1 MGPIKSRPFTFALH
15 SLVGIGFL
23 GGTFLVRPFLP
34 NDEKNEDNSDKII
47 CDAKA
52 NQSNDDN
59 EEITKHVKKQP
70 PCSCLH
76 NFFLKVKCEH
86 NIEAKD
92 LREKCHMGAN

>member
-47 CDAKA
+47 CDAKT
-52 NQSNDDN
+52 NQSIDDN
-59 EEITKHVKKQP
+59 EEITKHAEELLWGVAKIAWP
-70 PCSCLH
+70 
-76 NFFLKVKCEH
+76 FLISGTYSGFLICR
-86 NIEAKD
+86 AK
-92 LREKCHMGAN
+92 